1 MLIIIPRTK
10 EMMSFVVSAKEFIW
24 LQDWILSGILNII
37 IYKADDSFSL
47 GQLNEIKVGQEQVS
61 AWDR

>member
-1 MLIIIPRTK
+1 
-10 EMMSFVVSAKEFIW
+10 MMSFVVSAKEFIW

-47 GQLNEIKVGQEQVS
+47 GQLNAIKVGQEQVS